1 MYCHMKVFKRIVAA
15 LVALS
20 LLSSCSILK
29 TLATSALSLGTNT
42 GSAISGIYNV
52 LKKAGSIDLSDI
64 TTLINIGKI
73 LTGAR
78 SLTDATPTFLD
89 DFSTGLIEGSSQL
102 VNGSNVAAVLNGLKA
117 LTKVDTST
125 LNAAAT
131 KALAGTPTQ
140 VSTSSAGVNETLAAI
155 KNIVQSL
162 Q

>member
-1 MYCHMKVFKRIVAA
+1 MKVLKRIAAA

-42 GSAISGIYNV
+42 GSALSGIYNV
-52 LKKAGSIDLSDI
+52 MKKAGGIDLSDI

-125 LNAAAT
+125 LHAAAT

-140 VSTSSAGVNETLAAI
+140 VSTSSAGVDETLAAI
-155 KNIVQSL
+155 RNIVQSL